1 MEISNKGKKPPW
13 GVFLCLIFKEREGT
27 LTIEL
32 ASLRATKE
40 MELEDPVIFQMGKD
54 KAPNL
59 DDFSITFYQECWD
72 IIKEDLLKFFYE
84 FLDNGIQLSLL

>member
-1 MEISNKGKKPPW
+1 
-13 GVFLCLIFKEREGT
+13 
-27 LTIEL
+27 
-32 ASLRATKE
+32 